1 MRKPCR
7 SNDIEG
13 LAVEAD
19 TLEAL
24 EPKVVAAIT
33 DLFELNGFTSS
44 LPEIPVIS
52 WPNSSFASL
61 IQLTERMAGYLREL
75 KELLLKG
82 GCEYVRPGKG
92 DPEIWYSPISN
103 RHFTVD

>member
-1 MRKPCR
+1 MKHASIIVRADWDEEAGVWVAS

-13 LAVEAD
+13 LAIEAD

-44 LPEIPVIS
+44 LPEIPIHIMAEQLVRI
-52 WPNSSFASL
+52 PNP
-61 IQLTERMAGYLREL
+61 TY
-75 KELLLKG
+75 
-82 GCEYVRPGKG
+82 
-92 DPEIWYSPISN
+92 
-103 RHFTVD
+103 